1 VTERKPTIDDVARL
15 SGVARATVS
24 RVLND
29 GPNVSE
35 RMRVRVL
42 EAVEAL
48 GYQVNLQARYL
59 AGGGSR
65 SVLLILSSD
74 TESEPN
80 SYYQAALEIG
90 ALRVCM
96 QSGLELVTHTFVQ
109 SRAGVDARI
118 VELVEDSRCS
128 GVILTP
134 PFSDRLDCIDALRR
148 TGAVVVRIS
157 PGVTHDGDVPG
168 VGMDDEA
175 AGFALTRYLIDSGH
189 RCFGFI
195 QGLAEHLSAEQ
206 RYRGA
211 LRALRSAGLDET
223 ALVAVRGNFTFKAG
237 VDLLPGLVNAEP
249 APTAIICA
257 NDDTAV
263 GALFAA
269 HRAGMDVPNDLSIAS
284 FDDTPVSALV
294 WPPLTTVHQPIQ
306 EMSARAVQII
316 AAARFGGANGVA
328 PPAASERLP
337 FTIVE
342 RASVSAPKER

>member
-1 VTERKPTIDDVARL
+1 MTRRRPTIDDVARL
-15 SGVARATVS
+15 SGVARTTVS

-29 GPNVSE
+29 GPNVSD
-35 RMRVRVL
+35 RMRARVL
-42 EAVEAL
+42 EAVATL

-59 AGGGSR
+59 AGGGNR

-96 QSGLELVTHTFVQ
+96 QASLELVTHTLVQ
-109 SRAGVDARI
+109 TRDGVDERI
-118 VELVEDSRCS
+118 VDLVEDSRCS
-128 GVILTP
+128 GVIVTP
-134 PFSDRLDCIDALRR
+134 PFCDRIELVDRLRR

-157 PGVTHDGDVPG
+157 PGVAHDGDVPG

-175 AGFALTRYLIDSGH
+175 AGFALAEHLIACGH
-189 RCFGFI
+189 RRFGFI
-195 QGLAEHLSAEQ
+195 KGLAEHLSAEQ
-206 RYRGA
+206 RYQGA
-211 LRALRSAGLDET
+211 QRALRDAGLAGAAMT
-223 ALVAVRGNFTFKAG
+223 SVRGNFTFRAG
-237 VDLLPGLVNAEP
+237 VELLPELIAVAD

-269 HRAGMDVPNDLSIAS
+269 HRAGLEVPGDLSIAS
-284 FDDTPVSALV
+284 FDDTPVSAMV
-294 WPPLTTVHQPIQ
+294 WPPLTTVRQPIQ

-316 AAARFGGANGVA
+316 ANARSGSSGGA
-328 PPAASERLP
+328 PTQPAEMLP

-342 RASVSAPKER
+342 RASVAAPVER

>member
-1 VTERKPTIDDVARL
+1 MTARKPTIDDVARL
-15 SGVARATVS
+15 SGLARATVS

-35 RMRVRVL
+35 RSRTRVL
-42 EAVEAL
+42 EAVATL

-59 AGGGSR
+59 AGGRNR
-65 SVLLILSSD
+65 SVLLILASD

-80 SYYQAALEIG
+80 SYYQSALEIG

-96 QSGLELVTHTFVQ
+96 QTGMELVTHTLQQTRDDVT
-109 SRAGVDARI
+109 ARL

-134 PFSDRLDCIDALRR
+134 PFSDRVDLIAGLKQ
-148 TGAVVVRIS
+148 TGTVIVRIS
-157 PGVTHDGDVPG
+157 PAADEPGGIPG

-175 AGFALTRYLIDSGH
+175 AGHALAGYLIALGH
-189 RCFGFI
+189 RRFGFI

-211 LRALRSAGLDET
+211 LRALGEAGLDEG
-223 ALVAVRGNFTFKAG
+223 AMRAERGNFTFKAG
-237 VDLLPGLVNAEP
+237 VDLLPGLVERADP
-249 APTAIICA
+249 PTAIICA

-269 HRAGMDVPNDLSIAS
+269 HRAGIDVPGDLSLAS

-306 EMSARAVQII
+306 RMSARAVQII
-316 AAARFGGANGVA
+316 AEALTAGGQVA
-328 PPAASERLP
+328 TGAERLP
-337 FTIVE
+337 FSIVE
-342 RASVSAPKER
+342 RGSVAPAR

>member
-1 VTERKPTIDDVARL
+1 MTARKPTIDDVARL

-35 RMRVRVL
+35 RSRTRVL
-42 EAVEAL
+42 DAVATL

-59 AGGGSR
+59 AGGGNR
-65 SVLLILSSD
+65 SVLLILASD

-80 SYYQAALEIG
+80 SYYQSALEIG
-90 ALRVCM
+90 ALRICA
-96 QSGLELVTHTFVQ
+96 QTGIELATHTLQ
-109 SRAGVDARI
+109 QTRADVDARLI
-118 VELVEDSRCS
+118 ELVEDSRCS

-134 PFSDRLDCIDALRR
+134 PFSDRIELLAGLQR
-148 TGAVVVRIS
+148 TGTVVVRIS
-157 PGVTHDGDVPG
+157 PAAHEADGIPG

-175 AGFALTRYLIDSGH
+175 AGFALTRYLIALGH
-189 RCFGFI
+189 RRFGFI

-211 LRALRSAGLDET
+211 MRALADAGLGADAMRAE
-223 ALVAVRGNFTFKAG
+223 RGNFTFKAG
-237 VDLLPGLVNAEP
+237 VDLLPGLVARADP
-249 APTAIICA
+249 PTAVICA

-269 HRAGMDVPNDLSIAS
+269 HRAGIDVPGDLSIAS

-294 WPPLTTVHQPIQ
+294 WPPLTTVHQPLQ
-306 EMSARAVQII
+306 AMGTRAIQII
-316 AAARFGGANGVA
+316 AETLTGGA
-328 PPAASERLP
+328 PAVTGAELLP
-337 FTIVE
+337 FSIVE
-342 RASVSAPKER
+342 RGSVARVG

>member
-1 VTERKPTIDDVARL
+1 MTARKPTIDDVARL

-29 GPNVSE
+29 GPNVSA
-35 RMRVRVL
+35 RSRTRVL
-42 EAVEAL
+42 EAVATL

-59 AGGGSR
+59 AGGGNR
-65 SVLLILSSD
+65 SVLLILASD

-80 SYYQAALEIG
+80 SYYQSALEIG

-96 QSGLELVTHTFVQ
+96 QTGMELVTHSLQQTRDDVE
-109 SRAGVDARI
+109 ARLI
-118 VELVEDSRCS
+118 ELVEDSRCS

-134 PFSDRLDCIDALRR
+134 PFSDRMTLIAGLRR
-148 TGAVVVRIS
+148 IGAFVVRIS
-157 PGVTHDGDVPG
+157 PATAEDGGMPG
-168 VGMDDEA
+168 IGMDDEA
-175 AGFALTRYLIDSGH
+175 AGFAMARHLIALGH
-189 RCFGFI
+189 RRFGFI
-195 QGLAEHLSAEQ
+195 QGRAEHLSAEQ

-211 LRALRSAGLDET
+211 LRALDEAGLAPSAMRAE
-223 ALVAVRGNFTFKAG
+223 RGNFTFKSG
-237 VDLLPGLVNAEP
+237 VDLLPKMVALADR
-249 APTAIICA
+249 PTAIICA

-269 HRAGMDVPNDLSIAS
+269 HRAGIDVPGDLSIAS

-316 AAARFGGANGVA
+316 AEALSGAAPVAAGA
-328 PPAASERLP
+328 ERLP
-337 FTIVE
+337 FSIVE
-342 RASVSAPKER
+342 RGSVAAPASV

>member
-1 VTERKPTIDDVARL
+1 MTVRKPTIDDVARL
-15 SGVARATVS
+15 SGLARATVS

-35 RMRVRVL
+35 RSRTRVL
-42 EAVEAL
+42 EAVATL
-48 GYQVNLQARYL
+48 GYQVNVTARHL
-59 AGGGSR
+59 AGGR
-65 SVLLILSSD
+65 NRTVLLILASD

-80 SYYQAALEIG
+80 SYYQSALEIG

-96 QSGLELVTHTFVQ
+96 QTGMELVTHTLQ
-109 SRAGVDARI
+109 QTRDDLAERL

-134 PFSDRLDCIDALRR
+134 PFSDRVDLIAGLKQGG
-148 TGAVVVRIS
+148 TVVVRIS
-157 PGVTHDGDVPG
+157 PAGDGAGAVPG

-175 AGFALTRYLIDSGH
+175 AGFALTRYLLDLGH
-189 RCFGFI
+189 RRFGFI
-195 QGLAEHLSAEQ
+195 QGLEAHLSAEQ

-211 LRALRSAGLDET
+211 LRALAEGGLDAT
-223 ALVAVRGNFTFKAG
+223 AMRAERGNFTFKAG
-237 VDLLPGLVNAEP
+237 VDLLPSLVERADP
-249 APTAIICA
+249 PTAIICA

-269 HRAGMDVPNDLSIAS
+269 HRAGIDVPGALSIAS

-306 EMSARAVQII
+306 EMSARAMQII
-316 AAARFGGANGVA
+316 AEALTVGGSVA
-328 PPAASERLP
+328 TGAERLP
-337 FTIVE
+337 FSIVE
-342 RASVSAPKER
+342 RASVAKAR